1 MPVARAKAFEVSQ
14 QEDNSVQQ
22 VLKKTNPR
30 GWAIASLRGTTMLA
44 LVSAAGL
51 SQRAAADDTY
61 DIFATPDRPTLNFY
75 GSPGLIDMP
84 SADPLPDGQFAVGVS
99 SFGGITRTTLTFQ
112 ATPRLSASFR
122 YVGIQNWNTDGF
134 QTYRDRSFDVR
145 YQLKKESR
153 IWPSITVG
161 LQDFAGTGIYAGEYV
176 VATKSFDS
184 VGSIPGTFK
193 VTAGLGWGR
202 LASSGA
208 IGSPLGGPRP
218 AFDAQSRGG
227 SPSFD
232 QWFRGEAAPFAG
244 VEWQINDRWGL
255 KAEYSSDAY
264 EAEAVNRGVFTRKSR
279 FNFGAEYQYSDR
291 LRLGAYYLYGSEF
304 GINAQ
309 LQLNPKQ
316 PAAPLRVT
324 PTAPIKQRPSRAS
337 QPEAYST
344 AWSETQSAP
353 QTMRDQLKPVL
364 KSSGL
369 TLVAL
374 QVRPS
379 SAELR
384 FRNGTYGAMSVAVG
398 RAARAMAQVLPASV
412 ETFRIVPVQNGLAQ
426 SAVIIRRSDLEAL
439 EFDPQAADAL
449 LAVTGFGA
457 ATPNLPGAAVNG
469 DLYPDFAWSIG
480 PYVDPSYF
488 DPDDPVRADAGIEGS
503 FKFRPAPGWEIGGL
517 VKHRL
522 LGNVNDSTR
531 LSNSRIARVRTDGI
545 LYSQASDT
553 ALANLYV
560 SRQWKPGNDVYAR
573 VTAGY
578 LERMFGG
585 VSTEVLWK
593 PVASRLALGVEANYV
608 KQRDFSGFGFQ
619 SYGVATGH
627 ASAYYE
633 FGGGYLGQVDVGR
646 YLAGD
651 IGTTVTMTRE
661 FANGWRVG
669 GFFTLTDVS
678 STDFGEGS
686 FDKGINLSIPVSW
699 FLGTPGQR
707 TINTTI
713 RPIQRDGGARLS
725 VPGRLYEQV
734 RSGHRNAI
742 ESEWSRVWE

>member
-1 MPVARAKAFEVSQ
+1 MSHRNVQGNVRAGRATLLNGVCFSVVATV
-14 QEDNSVQQ
+14 
-22 VLKKTNPR
+22 
-30 GWAIASLRGTTMLA
+30 GMLA
-44 LVSAAGL
+44 QPAL
-51 SQRAAADDTY
+51 ADDAY
-61 DIFATPDRPTLNFY
+61 DIFAVPDRPSLNFY

-84 SADPLPDGQFAVGVS
+84 TGQALPDGQFAVGVS
-99 SFGGITRTTLTFQ
+99 SFGGMTRTTMTFQ

-122 YVGIQNWNTDGF
+122 YVGIQDWNSNGF
-134 QTYRDRSFDVR
+134 ETYRDRSFDVR
-145 YQLKKESR
+145 YQLRKEGR

-176 VATKSFDS
+176 VATKTFDQI
-184 VGSIPGTFK
+184 GSIPGSFRL
-193 VTAGLGWGR
+193 TAGLGWGR
-202 LASSGA
+202 LGSSGS
-208 IGSPLGGPRP
+208 IGAPFGGPRP

-232 QWFRGEAAPFAG
+232 QWFRGDAAPFAG

-264 EAEAVNRGVFTRKSR
+264 EAETVTRNVFTQKSR

-291 LRLGAYYLYGSEF
+291 LRFGAYYLYGSEF

-309 LQLNPKQ
+309 LQFNPKQ
-316 PAAPLRVT
+316 PPAPLRVV
-324 PTAPIKQRPSRAS
+324 PTAPIEPRPSRAS
-337 QPEAYST
+337 QPQAYDT
-344 AWSETQSAP
+344 AWAQSQSAP
-353 QTMRDQLKPVL
+353 QTLRDRLKPVL
-364 KSSGL
+364 ADYGL

-374 QVRPS
+374 QVQPA

-384 FRNGTYGAMSVAVG
+384 MRNDTYGAMSVAVG

-412 ETFRIVPVQNGLAQ
+412 ETFRIVPMKDGLAQ

-439 EFDPQAADAL
+439 EFDPQAAEAL

-457 ATPNLPGAAVNG
+457 ATPHLPGAAIND

-488 DPDDPVRADAGIEGS
+488 DPDDPVRADAGVKAD
-503 FKFRPAPGWEIGGL
+503 FTLRPAPGWEIGGV

-522 LGNVNDSTR
+522 LGNVGDSTR
-531 LSNSRIARVRTDGI
+531 LSNSQLPRVRTDGI
-545 LYSQASDT
+545 LYARAGDT
-553 ALANLYV
+553 SLENLYV
-560 SRQWKPGNDVYAR
+560 SRQWKPGNDIYAR

-585 VSTEVLWK
+585 ISGEVLWK

-608 KQRDFSGFGFQ
+608 KQRAYSGLGFQ
-619 SYGVATGH
+619 DYSVATGH

-633 FGGGYLGQVDVGR
+633 FGGGYLGQIDVGR

-651 IGTTVTMTRE
+651 VGGTVTLSRE

-678 STDFGEGS
+678 SQQFGEGS
-686 FDKGINLSIPVSW
+686 FDKGINLTIPVSW
-699 FLGTPGQR
+699 FLGTPGKR
-707 TINTTI
+707 TVSTTI
-713 RPIQRDGGARLS
+713 RPVQRDGGARLN

-734 RSGHRNAI
+734 RSGHRAAI

>member
-1 MPVARAKAFEVSQ
+1 MSQVNGKATTRAWRSAPVRE
-14 QEDNSVQQ
+14 
-22 VLKKTNPR
+22 TC
-30 GWAIASLRGTTMLA
+30 LA
-44 LVSAAGL
+44 VTVSAGL
-51 SQRAAADDTY
+51 LAQPALADDTY
-61 DIFATPDRPTLNFY
+61 DIFAVPDRPTLNFY

-84 SADPLPDGQFAVGVS
+84 SGQVLPDGQMAVGVS

-122 YVGIQNWNTDGF
+122 YVGIQDWNTDGF
-134 QTYRDRSFDVR
+134 GTYRDRSFDVR
-145 YQLKKESR
+145 YQLKKEGR

-176 VATKSFDS
+176 VATKTFDKI
-184 VGSIPGTFK
+184 GSIPGVFT

-202 LASSGA
+202 LGSSGS
-208 IGSPLGGPRP
+208 IGAPFGGPRP
-218 AFDAQSRGG
+218 PFDAQSRGG

-232 QWFRGEAAPFAG
+232 QWFRGQAAPFAG
-244 VEWQINDRWGL
+244 VEWQVNDRWGL

-264 EAEAVNRGVFTRKSR
+264 EAETVTRSVFTRKSR

-291 LRLGAYYLYGSEF
+291 LRFGAYYLYGSEF
-304 GINAQ
+304 GITAQ

-316 PAAPLRVT
+316 PPAPTRVL
-324 PTAPIKQRPSRAS
+324 PTAPIEPRPSRAS
-337 QPEAYST
+337 QPQAYDT
-344 AWSETQSAP
+344 AWSQSENAA
-353 QTMRDQLKPVL
+353 QTMRERLKPVL
-364 KSSGL
+364 EGYGL
-369 TLVAL
+369 TLVSLKVSA
-374 QVRPS
+374 S

-384 FRNGTYGAMSVAVG
+384 MRNGTYGAMSVAIG

-412 ETFRIVPVQNGLAQ
+412 ETFRIVPMQQGLAQ
-426 SAVIIRRSDLEAL
+426 SAVIMRRSDLEAL
-439 EFDPQAADAL
+439 EFDPQAAEAL

-469 DLYPDFAWSIG
+469 DLYPDFSWSFG
-480 PYVDPSYF
+480 PYADPSYF
-488 DPDDPVRADAGIEGS
+488 DPDNPVRVDAGVKAD
-503 FKFRPAPGWEIGGL
+503 FKYRPAPGWEIGGL

-522 LGNVNDSTR
+522 AGNVSDSAR
-531 LSNSRIARVRTDGI
+531 LSNSQLARVRTDGI
-545 LYSQASDT
+545 LYARASDT
-553 ALANLYV
+553 SLENLYV
-560 SRQWKPGNDVYAR
+560 LRQWKPGNDVYAR

-585 VSTEVLWK
+585 ISAEVLWK
-593 PVASRLALGVEANYV
+593 PVASRLALGIEANYV
-608 KQRDFSGFGFQ
+608 KQRDYSGLGFQ

-627 ASAYYE
+627 ASAYYD

-651 IGTTVTMTRE
+651 VGGTVTVTRE

-669 GFFTLTDVS
+669 GFFTLTNVS
-678 STDFGEGS
+678 SAEFGEGS
-686 FDKGINLSIPVSW
+686 FDKGINLTIPVSW
-699 FLGTPGQR
+699 FLGTPGKR

-734 RSGHRNAI
+734 RSGHRDAI

>member
-1 MPVARAKAFEVSQ
+1 MSQ
-14 QEDNSVQQ
+14 GNGNSDVRIWRS
-22 VLKKTNPR
+22 VP
-30 GWAIASLRGTTMLA
+30 IRGTCLA
-44 LVSAAGL
+44 AFMSTGLLVQPAF
-51 SQRAAADDTY
+51 ADDTY
-61 DIFATPDRPTLNFY
+61 DIFAVPDRPTLNFY

-84 SADPLPDGQFAVGVS
+84 TGQALPDGQFAVGVS

-122 YVGIQNWNTDGF
+122 YVGLQDWNTDGF
-134 QTYRDRSFDVR
+134 ETYRDRSFDVR
-145 YQLKKESR
+145 YQVRKEGR
-153 IWPSITVG
+153 IWPAITVG

-176 VATKSFDS
+176 VATKTFDS
-184 VGSIPGTFK
+184 IGSIPGSFK

-202 LASSGA
+202 LGSSGS
-208 IGSPLGGPRP
+208 IGAPFGGPRP

-232 QWFRGEAAPFAG
+232 QWFRGNAAPFAG

-264 EAEAVNRGVFTRKSR
+264 EAETVTRNVFTRKSR

-291 LRLGAYYLYGSEF
+291 LRIGAYYLYGSEF

-316 PAAPLRVT
+316 PPTPLRVM
-324 PTAPIKQRPSRAS
+324 PTAPIKPRPSRAA
-337 QPEAYST
+337 QPQAYDT
-344 AWSETQSAP
+344 AWAQSQSAP
-353 QTMRDQLKPVL
+353 QTMRDKLKPVVE
-364 KSSGL
+364 SYGL

-374 QVRPS
+374 QVTPS

-384 FRNGTYGAMSVAVG
+384 MRNDTYGAMSVAVG

-412 ETFRIVPVQNGLAQ
+412 ETFRIVPMQGGLAQ
-426 SAVIIRRSDLEAL
+426 SAVTMRRSDLEAL

-449 LAVTGFGA
+449 LAVSGFGD

-469 DLYPDFAWSIG
+469 DLYPDFSWSFG
-480 PYVDPSYF
+480 PYVNPSYF
-488 DPDDPVRADAGIEGS
+488 DPDDPVRADAGVKAD
-503 FKFRPAPGWEIGGL
+503 FKFHPAPGWEIGGV

-522 LGNVNDSTR
+522 LGNIGDSTR
-531 LSNSRIARVRTDGI
+531 LSNSQLPRVRTDGI
-545 LYSQASDT
+545 LYARASDT
-553 ALANLYV
+553 SLDNLYV
-560 SRQWKPGNDVYAR
+560 SRQWKPGNDFYAR

-585 VSTEVLWK
+585 VSAEVLWK
-593 PVASRLALGVEANYV
+593 PVTSRLALGVEANYV
-608 KQRDFSGFGFQ
+608 RQREYSGLGFQ
-619 SYGVATGH
+619 DYGVATGH

-651 IGTTVTMTRE
+651 IGGTVTLTRE
-661 FANGWRVG
+661 FSNGWRVG

-678 STDFGEGS
+678 SEEFGEGS
-686 FDKGINLSIPVSW
+686 FDKGINLTIPVSW
-699 FLGTPGQR
+699 FLGTPGKR
-707 TINTTI
+707 AINTTI
-713 RPIQRDGGARLS
+713 RPIQRDGGARLR

-734 RSGHRNAI
+734 RSGHRAAI

>member
-1 MPVARAKAFEVSQ
+1 M
-14 QEDNSVQQ
+14 QQ
-22 VLKKTNPR
+22 VFGKTKRQALQHAPWR
-30 GWAIASLRGTTMLA
+30 GPSVLA
-44 LVSAAGL
+44 LMAAGFL
-51 SQRAAADDTY
+51 GHGAAADDTY

-84 SADPLPDGQFAVGVS
+84 TAQQLPDGQFAVGVS

-122 YVGIQNWNTDGF
+122 YVGIQDWNTDGF
-134 QTYRDRSFDVR
+134 ETYRDRSFDVR
-145 YQLKKESR
+145 YQVRKEGR
-153 IWPSITVG
+153 IWPSVTVG

-176 VATKSFDS
+176 VATKSFDNL
-184 VGSIPGTFK
+184 GSIPGTFK
-193 VTAGLGWGR
+193 LTAGLGWGR
-202 LASSGA
+202 LASSGS
-208 IGSPLGGPRP
+208 IGAPFGGPRP

-244 VEWQINDRWGL
+244 VEWQINNRWGL

-264 EAEAVNRGVFTRKSR
+264 EAESVNRSVFTRKSR

-291 LRLGAYYLYGSEF
+291 LRFGAYYLYGSEF

-309 LQLNPKQ
+309 LQLNPKH
-316 PAAPLRVT
+316 PPTPMRIT
-324 PTAPIKQRPSRAS
+324 PTGPVKQRPSRAAGP
-337 QPEAYST
+337 QVYST
-344 AWSETQSAP
+344 AWSQNQSAP
-353 QTMRDQLKPVL
+353 QALRDQLKPVL
-364 KSSGL
+364 ESSGL
-369 TLVAL
+369 ILVAL
-374 QVRPS
+374 QVSPS
-379 SAELR
+379 AAELR
-384 FRNGTYGAMSVAVG
+384 MRNETYGAMSVAVG

-412 ETFRIVPVQNGLAQ
+412 ETFRIVPMQNGLAR
-426 SAVIIRRSDLEAL
+426 SAVIIRRTDLEAL
-439 EFDPQAADAL
+439 EYDPQAADAL

-457 ATPNLPGAAVNG
+457 ATPNLPGAAVNN

-488 DPDDPVRADAGIEGS
+488 DPDDPVRADAGIEAS
-503 FKFRPAPGWEIGGL
+503 FTFRPAAGWEIGGL

-522 LGNVNDSTR
+522 FGNVDNSTR
-531 LSNSRIARVRTDGI
+531 LSNSRIERVRTNGI
-545 LYSQASDT
+545 LYAKAGDT

-560 SRQWKPGNDVYAR
+560 SRKWKPGNDVYAR

-585 VSTEVLWK
+585 VSAEVLWK
-593 PVASRLALGVEANYV
+593 PVASRLALGAEANYV
-608 KQRDFSGFGFQ
+608 RQRDFSGFGFQ

-651 IGTTVTMTRE
+651 IGATVTVTRE

-686 FDKGINLSIPVSW
+686 FDKGINLTIPVSW
-699 FLGTPGQR
+699 FLGTPTQR
-707 TINTTI
+707 TIGTTI
-713 RPIQRDGGARLS
+713 RPIQRDGGARLN
-725 VPGRLYEQV
+725 VPGRLYEEV